1 MVYAEFG
8 GQTEC
13 IMGNW
18 KIENVPIYDCI
29 FGFGISSLNNSKR
42 FFHANSQE
50 NISCSNCLIKTS
62 EIERS
67 SVFDWPYFLCE
78 LDFVRSFLAIEV
90 SIEFD

>member
-1 MVYAEFG
+1 M
-8 GQTEC
+8 Q
-13 IMGNW
+13 
-18 KIENVPIYDCI
+18 
-29 FGFGISSLNNSKR
+29 
-42 FFHANSQE
+42 NSQE

>member
-1 MVYAEFG
+1 MQNQSRKY
-8 GQTEC
+8 
-13 IMGNW
+13 IM
-18 KIENVPIYDCI
+18 
-29 FGFGISSLNNSKR
+29 F
-42 FFHANSQE
+42 
-50 NISCSNCLIKTS
+50 NCLMKTS